1 MATTTASPKKDNTTT
16 RAPRSLWKD
25 AWRRL
30 LKNKAAL
37 VSMFFI
43 IFICGVAL
51 AASLFPGLAPYSYK
65 DPLGDPDTFATL
77 LPSWKFLF
85 GTDQLARDLLS
96 RCIFGAQMS
105 MAVGVVTGV
114 SSLAIGSV
122 YGGISGFVGG
132 RVDGVMMRIVDVLYT
147 FPNLLLIILLQ
158 IVFGR
163 GLFGMFLA
171 LTVTGSVFAA
181 RLVRGQV
188 LQVKE
193 TMYVEAARSTGVR
206 GSMIFLKHILP
217 NILGPLIVTLTF
229 AIPANILAE
238 SFLSFI
244 GLGISPPY
252 ASWGSLARDGYQA
265 LQTYP
270 HLIIF
275 PSILIFLT
283 VLAFNLF
290 GDGLRDAIDP
300 KMKT

>member
-1 MATTTASPKKDNTTT
+1 MSIAVVESKEQQLA
-16 RAPRSLWKD
+16 RAPSSLWLD

-30 LKNKAAL
+30 RRNK
-37 VSMFFI
+37 VSIISLAYIFFVSL
-43 IFICGVAL
+43 VAL
-51 AASLFPGLAPYSYK
+51 FATDLTPYSYK
-65 DPLGDPDTFATL
+65 DPVGPNEFSTL
-77 LPSWKFLF
+77 LPSLKFPF
-85 GTDQLARDLLS
+85 GTDQLSRDMLS

-105 MAVGVVTGV
+105 MAVGVITAL
-114 SSLAIGSV
+114 SSLVFGTI
-122 YGGISGFVGG
+122 YGGISGYVGG
-132 RVDGVMMRIVDVLYT
+132 RIDSFLMRIVDVLFT
-147 FPNLLLIILLQ
+147 FPNLLLIIILQ
-158 IVFGR
+158 IIFGR
-163 GLFGMFLA
+163 GLFGIFAA
-171 LTVTGSVFAA
+171 LSVVGWVSTA

-193 TMYVEAARSTGVR
+193 MVYVEAARSIGSR
-206 GSMIFLKHILP
+206 GSMVIFRHILP

-229 AIPANILAE
+229 AIPNNILAE

-275 PSILIFLT
+275 PSTLIFLT
-283 VLAFNLF
+283 VLAFNLL

-300 KMKT
+300 KMKR

>member
-1 MATTTASPKKDNTTT
+1 MPKAIEVKEIGIIAEQ
-16 RAPRSLWKD
+16 APTSFWQD
-25 AWRRL
+25 TWHRL
-30 LKNKAAL
+30 KKNK
-37 VSMFFI
+37 
-43 IFICGVAL
+43 VAML
-51 AASLFPGLAPYSYK
+51 SLGYIVFVCIVAVFAPFLTPYSYK
-65 DPLGDPDTFATL
+65 EPLGDPDKFATL
-77 LPSWKFLF
+77 LPSLKFPF

-105 MAVGVVTGV
+105 MAVGIVTGFAALV
-114 SSLAIGSV
+114 VGTI
-122 YGGISGFVGG
+122 YGGISGYVGG
-132 RVDGVMMRIVDVLYT
+132 KLDGVMMRIVDVLFT

-163 GLFGMFLA
+163 GLFGMFMA
-171 LTVTGSVFAA
+171 LSVVGWISAA

-193 TMYVEAARSTGVR
+193 MMFIEAARGIGVR
-206 GSMIFLKHILP
+206 GSMIIFRHIFP
-217 NILGPLIVTLTF
+217 NVLGPLIVTLTF

-252 ASWGSLARDGYQA
+252 ASWGSLARDGYTA

-275 PSILIFLT
+275 PSLLIFFT
-283 VLAFNLF
+283 VLTFNLF

-300 KMKT
+300 KMKGR